1 MKWRVFE
8 PLKWIRTIKAI
19 NYLHHKTI
27 VSITSATHTK
37 LFLED
42 YLSNKISLNE
52 IKDEGKMIAL
62 GTKGGDVSLLEL
74 SDENTIREK
83 LKALESVFDIIII
96 EMASLDTLNRA
107 KEWIA
112 FGNKL
117 VAVFEANQ
125 TINLAKKEEVN
136 YLTGLDNKFIGW
148 VMNKVGSRKSAGQN
162 RSWFRKNN

>member
-1 MKWRVFE
+1 M
-8 PLKWIRTIKAI
+8 
-19 NYLHHKTI
+19 
-27 VSITSATHTK
+27 
-37 LFLED
+37 
-42 YLSNKISLNE
+42 
-52 IKDEGKMIAL
+52 
-62 GTKGGDVSLLEL
+62 EL

-117 VAVFEANQ
+117 IAVFEANQ
-125 TINLAKKEEVN
+125 SINLAKKEEVN

-148 VMNKVGSRKSAGQN
+148 VMNKVGSRKSAGQK